1 MKAVQFLNA
10 PVLKVGNKMPKLEK
24 PFNRKAINISLLPKE
39 RQIELQERVT
49 LASHCIEFLN
59 DLVDEMRNDA
69 SISRNNIIFE
79 YQKEMLYLQ
88 EYFINKSIDNN
99 QEEERVKQQKRFE
112 EVFTKVS
119 KMKAKQLNKLIN
131 FIDTL

>member
-1 MKAVQFLNA
+1 
-10 PVLKVGNKMPKLEK
+10 
-24 PFNRKAINISLLPKE
+24 
-39 RQIELQERVT
+39 
-49 LASHCIEFLN
+49 
-59 DLVDEMRNDA
+59 MRNDA